1 VLLQRCAGRNAF
13 LEELIVRGSLA
24 DNFCYYQPHYD
35 SVDAAPQWAQQSL
48 HDLEQRHKRSV
59 QLLHKCAYSIVY
71 TFANCEY
78 DQVLYFV

>member
-1 VLLQRCAGRNAF
+1 MFHTVLLQRCAGRNAF

-48 HDLEQRHKRSV
+48 HDLEQRHK
-59 QLLHKCAYSIVY
+59 
-71 TFANCEY
+71 
-78 DQVLYFV
+78 